1 MPQPCARGGACSFE
15 HRQIPQQTK
24 RVQRAVVTHGL
35 PLAPPSCA
43 DALRG
48 ASTPHGNVAADRS
61 PSVTNNEIER
71 RVATQW
77 LVYATGLPLIRRR
90 CLRCA
95 SPAYRADGTFRVNAN
110 GKLLDVWLLARCL
123 GCGKT
128 VNLTVLERVHV
139 RAIDPLTLTRF
150 HDNDIEL
157 AAKLLEDPVLLRRN
171 GITLDWDGA
180 WGLQQTP
187 ADVAE
192 AEVIDTSVRF
202 AQRIPIRVTTLLS
215 VGLNVSRSE
224 VRRLIAAGN
233 LSSPHR
239 LTGTPSGDF
248 SFTLH
253 RQANKQG
260 GH

>member
-1 MPQPCARGGACSFE
+1 M
-15 HRQIPQQTK
+15 
-24 RVQRAVVTHGL
+24 THGL

-61 PSVTNNEIER
+61 PPVTSNEIER
-71 RVATQW
+71 RVAAQW
-77 LVYATGLPLIRRR
+77 LVYATGPPLLGRR
-90 CLRCA
+90 CLRCT
-95 SPAYRADGTFRVNAN
+95 SSTFRAHGTFRVNAN
-110 GKLLDVWLLARCL
+110 GKLLDVWLLARCV

-128 VNLTVLERVHV
+128 INLTVLERVHV

-157 AAKLLEDPVLLRRN
+157 AAKLLEDPALLRRN
-171 GITLDWDGA
+171 GVTLDWDGA
-180 WGLQQTP
+180 WALQKTP

-192 AEVIDTSVRF
+192 AQVIDISVRF
-202 AQRIPIRVTTLLS
+202 VQRIPIRLTTLLS
-215 VGLNVSRSE
+215 VALDVSHSE

-233 LSSPHR
+233 LSSTHR
-239 LTGTPSGDF
+239 LTRTVSGDF
-248 SFTLH
+248 SFTLRRH
-253 RQANKQG
+253 ADNQR